1 MTWLARLYIW
11 ATYRLYQEL
20 AWAYDLVSWLVS
32 LGHWSGWRRS
42 ALDYVVGRRVLEV
55 GFGTGELLV
64 EMAGRDLAAIGVDP
78 SLAMHRVAARKLS
91 RRHVEVPR
99 LQGLAQAMP
108 FADEQFDAILCT
120 FPAGYIVEAQTLL
133 EVARLLRPRNP
144 VTGDGGGR
152 LVVVGMVVWM
162 DNRLWRRATQ
172 LLFGAGGEAVV
183 DRFRRLAEA
192 AGLQVSV
199 SDCRGPG
206 LRVPVVLAERR
217 SPDPAASALDARGE
231 EGGGEDDARAG

>member
-11 ATYRLYQEL
+11 ATHRLYHEL

-42 ALDYVVGRRVLEV
+42 ALDYVVGQRVLEV

-64 EMAGRDLAAIGVDP
+64 EMACRDLAAIGLDP
-78 SLAMHRVAARKLS
+78 SMAMHRVAARKLS
-91 RRHVEVPR
+91 RRHVDVPR

-108 FADEQFDAILCT
+108 FADEQFDAILCI

-162 DNRLWRRATQ
+162 DNRLWRRAIQ
-172 LLFGAGGEAVV
+172 LLFGVGGESAM
-183 DRFRRLAEA
+183 DRFQRLAEA

-199 SDCRGPG
+199 ADCGGPT
-206 LRVPVVLAERR
+206 LHVPVILAERR
-217 SPDPAASALDARGE
+217 GPNPAADALDARGE
-231 EGGGEDDARAG
+231 EDGG